1 MSKPPLKM
9 YPTVGEFYE
18 NGENEYIKTF
28 LPPHDNFEGRELR
41 IDGVGR
47 STLKQNEAIVVLIQH
62 HQQLMKKDKEKEKEK
77 RKKDQIENQNLN
89 ESKSQLS
96 NRKEQNFAEEKSK
109 PLNSFDF
116 SQTDS
121 ATTYN
126 SLYSLPPPFPNHV
139 HTNVGGLPPS
149 DTGLYITLSGF
160 LVMYSVL
167 NFLSFLVPEPN
178 ETINKIFSSITTL
191 SLLSAPLFF
200 LIKKKLNLKK
210 VLRLHKGTNDFK
222 IALLSIL
229 LTCTLISNL
238 YLISA
243 FTKII
248 SNNIPDFDE
257 NTDIKSFGLGLLSFV
272 DVALIPGFCE
282 DTTITDIIE
291 QIKNNLDNKNHLLH
305 YCIQLANL
313 ANDVE
318 KRKAYAEN
326 GAIEV
331 FILVLTNN
339 LTNFKVI
346 ETILA
351 GLINCSLY
359 PQNIDYLVCSTDL
372 IKLLGELFENL
383 SDFQTRN
390 FLRKKTKEKEKE
402 KEEENEKDE
411 LGESKNVI
419 VRSIGLFW
427 NLSSRKK
434 NISHILNSLAMFRF
448 FDLIQKFSKNQEIQ
462 ERAFGAL
469 LLLSCD
475 SKSINTL
482 IRCGLV
488 PIIIEGIL
496 TFPNSKNILLRCV
509 SILYN
514 CSTLE
519 LTSKIIN
526 KTKVPHIMINIL
538 NTLVLEQGKKQGQEQ
553 ESEEGKQIQ
562 NQYINLEILNSSDQ
576 LKILI
581 KCVTFFYNLTVIP
594 SLVLQENDSII
605 IQLLLKVVLFNI
617 TNKNLINLALKTLIN
632 LVQKKQYKPK
642 FINHKIIN
650 LLIKIQRNQNNNS
663 IISVYLFQII
673 SFLIF
678 EKNFINIV
686 IDTEIWDLI
695 LNIIIENNTN
705 DILTSTG
712 LLCLGNLCSYK
723 EFRSKFLAIDSFDYI
738 ITTISQKINNQTIID
753 NGSFFLV
760 NATLEQEI
768 KQYLSKQNNHI
779 QMLKKLQQIYSNNKT
794 ISKRTE
800 IILSRCK

>member
-62 HQQLMKKDKEKEKEK
+62 HQQLMSNEVELQENDKQNSSNDDNGNQTENELKDLNELIKENGNQNNKKQKKKEKDKEKEKEK

-282 DTTITDIIE
+282 
-291 QIKNNLDNKNHLLH
+291 
-305 YCIQLANL
+305 
-313 ANDVE
+313 
-318 KRKAYAEN
+318 
-326 GAIEV
+326 
-331 FILVLTNN
+331 
-339 LTNFKVI
+339 
-346 ETILA
+346 
-351 GLINCSLY
+351 
-359 PQNIDYLVCSTDL
+359 
-372 IKLLGELFENL
+372 
-383 SDFQTRN
+383 
-390 FLRKKTKEKEKE
+390 
-402 KEEENEKDE
+402 EE
-411 LGESKNVI
+411 
-419 VRSIGLFW
+419 
-427 NLSSRKK
+427 
-434 NISHILNSLAMFRF
+434 
-448 FDLIQKFSKNQEIQ
+448 
-462 ERAFGAL
+462 
-469 LLLSCD
+469 
-475 SKSINTL
+475 
-482 IRCGLV
+482 
-488 PIIIEGIL
+488 
-496 TFPNSKNILLRCV
+496 
-509 SILYN
+509 
-514 CSTLE
+514 
-519 LTSKIIN
+519 
-526 KTKVPHIMINIL
+526 
-538 NTLVLEQGKKQGQEQ
+538 
-553 ESEEGKQIQ
+553 
-562 NQYINLEILNSSDQ
+562 QYIGIEEDDDEILN
-576 LKILI
+576 
-581 KCVTFFYNLTVIP
+581 
-594 SLVLQENDSII
+594 
-605 IQLLLKVVLFNI
+605 
-617 TNKNLINLALKTLIN
+617 
-632 LVQKKQYKPK
+632 
-642 FINHKIIN
+642 
-650 LLIKIQRNQNNNS
+650 NS
-663 IISVYLFQII
+663 F
-673 SFLIF
+673 
-678 EKNFINIV
+678 
-686 IDTEIWDLI
+686 T
-695 LNIIIENNTN
+695 
-705 DILTSTG
+705 DI
-712 LLCLGNLCSYK
+712 
-723 EFRSKFLAIDSFDYI
+723 
-738 ITTISQKINNQTIID
+738 
-753 NGSFFLV
+753 
-760 NATLEQEI
+760 
-768 KQYLSKQNNHI
+768 
-779 QMLKKLQQIYSNNKT
+779 
-794 ISKRTE
+794 
-800 IILSRCK
+800 

>member
-1 MSKPPLKM
+1 MTKGRELRIDGVGRSTLKKNEAIVVLIQHPPMSKPPLKM

-28 LPPHDNFEGRELR
+28 LPPHDNFKGRELR

-62 HQQLMKKDKEKEKEK
+62 HQQLMSNEVELQENDKQNSSNDDNGNQTENELKDLNELIKENGNQNNKKQKKKDKEKEKEK

-282 DTTITDIIE
+282 ATDK
-291 QIKNNLDNKNHLLH
+291 Q
-305 YCIQLANL
+305 
-313 ANDVE
+313 
-318 KRKAYAEN
+318 
-326 GAIEV
+326 
-331 FILVLTNN
+331 
-339 LTNFKVI
+339 
-346 ETILA
+346 
-351 GLINCSLY
+351 
-359 PQNIDYLVCSTDL
+359 
-372 IKLLGELFENL
+372 
-383 SDFQTRN
+383 
-390 FLRKKTKEKEKE
+390 
-402 KEEENEKDE
+402 
-411 LGESKNVI
+411 
-419 VRSIGLFW
+419 
-427 NLSSRKK
+427 
-434 NISHILNSLAMFRF
+434 
-448 FDLIQKFSKNQEIQ
+448 
-462 ERAFGAL
+462 
-469 LLLSCD
+469 
-475 SKSINTL
+475 
-482 IRCGLV
+482 
-488 PIIIEGIL
+488 
-496 TFPNSKNILLRCV
+496 
-509 SILYN
+509 
-514 CSTLE
+514 
-519 LTSKIIN
+519 SKIIYLILFVISS
-526 KTKVPHIMINIL
+526 TIFGITLINFLKRYSISK
-538 NTLVLEQGKKQGQEQ
+538 LEE
-553 ESEEGKQIQ
+553 
-562 NQYINLEILNSSDQ
+562 QYIGIEEDDDEILN
-576 LKILI
+576 
-581 KCVTFFYNLTVIP
+581 
-594 SLVLQENDSII
+594 
-605 IQLLLKVVLFNI
+605 
-617 TNKNLINLALKTLIN
+617 
-632 LVQKKQYKPK
+632 
-642 FINHKIIN
+642 
-650 LLIKIQRNQNNNS
+650 NS
-663 IISVYLFQII
+663 F
-673 SFLIF
+673 
-678 EKNFINIV
+678 
-686 IDTEIWDLI
+686 T
-695 LNIIIENNTN
+695 
-705 DILTSTG
+705 DI
-712 LLCLGNLCSYK
+712 
-723 EFRSKFLAIDSFDYI
+723 
-738 ITTISQKINNQTIID
+738 
-753 NGSFFLV
+753 
-760 NATLEQEI
+760 
-768 KQYLSKQNNHI
+768 
-779 QMLKKLQQIYSNNKT
+779 
-794 ISKRTE
+794 
-800 IILSRCK
+800 

>member
-1 MSKPPLKM
+1 M
-9 YPTVGEFYE
+9 
-18 NGENEYIKTF
+18 N
-28 LPPHDNFEGRELR
+28 
-41 IDGVGR
+41 
-47 STLKQNEAIVVLIQH
+47 
-62 HQQLMKKDKEKEKEK
+62 
-77 RKKDQIENQNLN
+77 
-89 ESKSQLS
+89 
-96 NRKEQNFAEEKSK
+96 
-109 PLNSFDF
+109 
-116 SQTDS
+116 
-121 ATTYN
+121 
-126 SLYSLPPPFPNHV
+126 
-139 HTNVGGLPPS
+139 
-149 DTGLYITLSGF
+149 
-160 LVMYSVL
+160 
-167 NFLSFLVPEPN
+167 
-178 ETINKIFSSITTL
+178 
-191 SLLSAPLFF
+191 
-200 LIKKKLNLKK
+200 
-210 VLRLHKGTNDFK
+210 
-222 IALLSIL
+222 
-229 LTCTLISNL
+229 
-238 YLISA
+238 
-243 FTKII
+243 
-248 SNNIPDFDE
+248 
-257 NTDIKSFGLGLLSFV
+257 
-272 DVALIPGFCE
+272 

-291 QIKNNLDNKNHLLH
+291 QIKNNLDNTNHLLH

-326 GAIEV
+326 GAIDV

-402 KEEENEKDE
+402 KEKEEENEEENEKDE
-411 LGESKNVI
+411 LGESKN
-419 VRSIGLFW
+419 
-427 NLSSRKK
+427 
-434 NISHILNSLAMFRF
+434 
-448 FDLIQKFSKNQEIQ
+448 
-462 ERAFGAL
+462 
-469 LLLSCD
+469 
-475 SKSINTL
+475 
-482 IRCGLV
+482 
-488 PIIIEGIL
+488 
-496 TFPNSKNILLRCV
+496 
-509 SILYN
+509 
-514 CSTLE
+514 
-519 LTSKIIN
+519 IIN

-562 NQYINLEILNSSDQ
+562 NQYINLEILNS
-576 LKILI
+576 I
-581 KCVTFFYNLTVIP
+581 
-594 SLVLQENDSII
+594 
-605 IQLLLKVVLFNI
+605 
-617 TNKNLINLALKTLIN
+617 
-632 LVQKKQYKPK
+632 QKKQYKPK

-712 LLCLGNLCSYK
+712 FLCLGNLCSYK
-723 EFRSKFLAIDSFDYI
+723 EFRSKFLTIDSFDYI